1 MKQKFNI
8 NNIIYYA
15 STIFMFTSKIFN
27 PAEFVPKAIEE
38 IRKIVGEE
46 FAVAACSGGV
56 DSTVSTYIARMALND
71 RLKTIYIDDGFRREG
86 EVEETL
92 KVLRDLKLNPILLD
106 KKNIFYRN
114 LRRIKDAEKKRRIF
128 RETFYNVILDFM
140 KSNNIRFLIQ
150 GTIAA
155 DIVETKGGIKTQH
168 NVLEQIGVNYGFKV
182 VEPLRDLYKP
192 QVREIARYLKLPR
205 EISEKMPFPGP
216 GLMIRVVGE
225 VNPKRVNIIRKA
237 TKIVEDE
244 LKDLPAFQKFAILL
258 PGRATGIKGGMRKYG
273 YIIAIRVV
281 ESEDAITAKAI
292 DIPFNKL
299 EKITERITSE
309 IDEVVRVLYELTPKP
324 PSTIEFE

>member
-1 MKQKFNI
+1 M
-8 NNIIYYA
+8 
-15 STIFMFTSKIFN
+15 STSKIFN

-38 IRKIVGEE
+38 IGKIVGEE

-56 DSTVSTYIARMALND
+56 DSTVSTYIAKMALND

-92 KVLRDLKLNPILLD
+92 KILRDLKLNPILLD
-106 KKNIFYRN
+106 KKDTFYRN
-114 LRRIKDAEKKRRIF
+114 LKEIKDAEKKRMIF

-168 NVLEQIGVNYGFKV
+168 NVLEQIGINYGFKV

-192 QVREIARYLKLPR
+192 QVREVARYLKLPR

-225 VNPKRVNIIRKA
+225 VNPKRVNMVRKA
-237 TKIVEDE
+237 TKIVEEE

-258 PGRATGIKGGMRKYG
+258 PGRA
-273 YIIAIRVV
+273 
-281 ESEDAITAKAI
+281 
-292 DIPFNKL
+292 
-299 EKITERITSE
+299 
-309 IDEVVRVLYELTPKP
+309 
-324 PSTIEFE
+324 